1 MKTVFEIFAMIFS
14 SVLSF
19 VLGIVST
26 IAVCSLLVFSKQTK
40 ENLTITMNDAETD
53 ISEEK
58 EESADE

>member
-1 MKTVFEIFAMIFS
+1 MKTVFEIFAMTFS

-40 ENLTITMNDAETD
+40 GNLTITMNDAETD

>member
-26 IAVCSLLVFSKQTK
+26 ITVCSLLVFSKQTK